1 MPRFYCASPLQP
13 GSAITLPPE
22 IAHHLHVLRAAP
34 GYAMSLFDGR
44 GNEFSATLSEIG
56 KKHAI
61 AEIHEQ
67 VERDTELPYLL
78 TLAQALPEASK
89 MDWIIEKAVEFGI
102 SAIQPI
108 AAQRSVVKLT
118 PERAEKKR
126 QHWQGI
132 IIAASE
138 QSGRTRLARL
148 EELADLAS
156 WLAKPHPAIRL
167 LLTPRAGHSLSAW
180 ARSQGPQDVTLSVGP
195 EGGFNEKEEALLI
208 DQGAIPVSMGGRILR
223 TETAGL
229 AALAIVNA
237 AWGQM

>member
-13 GSAITLPPE
+13 GSTITLPPE

-34 GYAMSLFDGR
+34 GHVMSLFDG
-44 GNEFSATLSEIG
+44 GGKEFSATLSEIG
-56 KKHAI
+56 KKHAV

-67 VERDTELPYLL
+67 VERDTELPYHL

-89 MDWIIEKAVEFGI
+89 MDWIIEKAVELGV
-102 SAIQPI
+102 SAIQPL

-118 PERAEKKR
+118 AERAEKKS
-126 QHWQGI
+126 QHWRGI

-138 QSGRTRLARL
+138 QSGRTRLAQL
-148 EELADLAS
+148 DELAEV
-156 WLAKPHPAIRL
+156 AKWPATPDSGTRL
-167 LLTPRAGHSLSAW
+167 LLTPRAEHSLAAW
-180 ARSQGPQDVTLSVGP
+180 TSNQAPQPVTLIVGP
-195 EGGFNEKEEALLI
+195 EGGFNEQEEALLI
-208 DQGAIPVSMGGRILR
+208 NQGAIPVSMGARILR

-229 AALAIVNA
+229 AALAVVNA